1 MSDPHID
8 TENLTTALEAAVQH
22 SSDDL
27 GELLDQAMTERLR
40 LDAERGKL
48 ERRIITLAARAEDPE
63 AAQELRQL
71 WLRHRTL
78 TAQLGELRKAIS
90 QARQRIESRY

>member
-1 MSDPHID
+1 MSNPHTR
-8 TENLTTALEAAVQH
+8 TENLTSALEAAALR

-27 GELLDQAMTERLR
+27 GDLLDQAMTERLR

-48 ERRIITLAARAEDPE
+48 ERRIITLAARAEDPD

-78 TAQLGELRKAIS
+78 TAELADLRKAIS
-90 QARQRIESRY
+90 EARQSIESR